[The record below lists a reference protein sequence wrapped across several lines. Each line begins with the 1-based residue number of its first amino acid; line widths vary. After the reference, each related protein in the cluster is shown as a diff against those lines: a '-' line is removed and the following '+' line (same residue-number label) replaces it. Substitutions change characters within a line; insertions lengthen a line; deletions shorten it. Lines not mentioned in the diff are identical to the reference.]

1 MAIKTENQI
10 SLELML
16 LLLCLEDNLYGS
28 KKDEIIKICS
38 EAIDWDKF
46 QKLAVRHKVIQLIYV
61 TLNKKYRAYVP
72 DNSHDEIKKVFLL
85 NCAHNLYFTAV
96 FHKIIDYFNENN
108 MTCVPLKGPVIS
120 EQLYGDISLRVFSD
134 LDILVPE
141 ENAFQAFNLL
151 ITKGF
156 TPELNLN
163 KKQFEAYMNSEDHM
177 ILTLGKKK
185 LIVELHWELS
195 DRYLSKPFTFEQ
207 IKHQL
212 CEYNFNGKK
221 ILTFSREDLLVYL
234 CLHGSKHIWENFEL
248 IFLIATL
255 LKSDLDWE
263 KILLLAR
270 TTRCY
275 KKLLLGASL
284 CSRFFNCALPDKI
297 RSLIADS
304 PEIKKL
310 DQYVT
315 LLLLAPI
322 ENHLWDISKS
332 KFTRYQ
338 FASLDRFQD
347 KIRYFFFMVLF
358 PTNNDWTAAAIPGKY
373 SFLYYF
379 TRPVR
384 LFYNLL
390 KQKSRLIRKG
400 FKWITNKVH

>member
-1 MAIKTENQI
+1 MSIKINNQI
-10 SLELML
+10 SLELKL

-28 KKDEIIKICS
+28 KENEIIKLCS
-38 EAIDWDKF
+38 EGIDWNKF
-46 QKLAVRHKVIQLIYV
+46 QRLAIRHKIIQLIYV
-61 TLNKKYRAYVP
+61 VLKNKYAAYIP
-72 DNSHDEIKKVFLL
+72 ESFLKEMKKTFLL
-85 NCAHNLYFTAV
+85 NSSHNLYFTAV
-96 FHKIIDYFNENN
+96 IHKIIEYFNEDNIE
-108 MTCVPLKGPVIS
+108 CVPLKGPVLS
-120 EQLYGDISLRVFSD
+120 EQLYGDISLRIFSD

-141 ENAFQAFNLL
+141 KKAFQAFNLL
-151 ITKGF
+151 ISKGF

-185 LIVELHWELS
+185 LIIELHWELS

-212 CEYNFNGKK
+212 CQYDFNGKK
-221 ILTFSREDLLVYL
+221 ILIFSHEDLLVYL

-248 IFLIATL
+248 IYLVVNL

-263 KILLLAR
+263 KVLLLAR
-270 TTRCY
+270 TTYCY
-275 KKLLLGASL
+275 KKLLLGLSL
-284 CSRFFNCALPDKI
+284 CSQFFSCNLPDKI
-297 RSLIADS
+297 QSLITAE

-315 LLLLAPI
+315 SLLLNPI
-322 ENHLWDISKS
+322 ENHIWDISKS
-332 KFTRYQ
+332 KFTKYQ

-347 KIRYFFFMVLF
+347 KIRYFFFIVLF
-358 PTNNDWTAAAIPGKY
+358 PTNNDWAANAIPDKY

-384 LFYNLL
+384 LFYKLL
-390 KQKSRLIRKG
+390 KQKSGFFKKG
-400 FKWITNKVH
+400 FK